1 MSLSPLTS
9 LEIAAARNPAGAMD
23 LLLSTL
29 RRLASGVSLEEL
41 AAPEAAQG
49 KVVLATRLAATLTR
63 IMTDPAIRFDDSA
76 MLRLAAAGRV
86 LDHILGLSG
95 FGNADHILR
104 MLGAADTDGL
114 RRLFQEDRRGLAKAW
129 LLFSVDSALPID
141 VRALLE
147 APAPLALL
155 VAMCLISQKPILTEL
170 GYQRREALVSLAGRL
185 QPVPLPLSVD
195 HLVLLSA
202 AWMLCSYASARDKHG
217 IKPVLNRVLRHWA
230 EGIGLSDAA
239 LPAVRALKTRPTL
252 LVAAEIMHS
261 NHVQYRYFGQYLRQL
276 RERFRLVLVT
286 EGAPADSHVQAL
298 FDEIRVF
305 KREGGTGYFNKLA
318 AEIKAIAPD
327 MIFWLSVGMRHWGPV
342 IANFR
347 LAPIQFVGLGHCAST
362 FCDTMDYYF
371 TEEGFVGDP
380 HLLSEQLVLLP
391 DDSLIFERSPYYT
404 PLAPII
410 REIANPLRVALP
422 SNLLKLNPHF
432 IGVLRKILERARRPV
447 EFHVFPNVSGLEL
460 LSTQRLFDQYL
471 PGSTVY
477 PIKRYNDY
485 LADVNACDIN
495 LSPFPFGGLNGV
507 VDSFR
512 QGIPLITLEGPDLPA
527 RLDSM
532 MLRRLGMPEWLIAQ
546 NENDYIAAALRLID
560 NDAERVALSRK
571 ILALDVESVIS
582 GDGTTKLK
590 RDVVDAVWWIYQ
602 NHEAIK
608 ASGRKVFRAA
618 DRKAFPNS

>member
-202 AWMLCSYASARDKHG
+202 A
-217 IKPVLNRVLRHWA
+217 
-230 EGIGLSDAA
+230 
-239 LPAVRALKTRPTL
+239 
-252 LVAAEIMHS
+252 
-261 NHVQYRYFGQYLRQL
+261 
-276 RERFRLVLVT
+276 
-286 EGAPADSHVQAL
+286 
-298 FDEIRVF
+298 
-305 KREGGTGYFNKLA
+305 
-318 AEIKAIAPD
+318 
-327 MIFWLSVGMRHWGPV
+327 
-342 IANFR
+342 
-347 LAPIQFVGLGHCAST
+347 
-362 FCDTMDYYF
+362 
-371 TEEGFVGDP
+371 
-380 HLLSEQLVLLP
+380 
-391 DDSLIFERSPYYT
+391 
-404 PLAPII
+404 
-410 REIANPLRVALP
+410 
-422 SNLLKLNPHF
+422 
-432 IGVLRKILERARRPV
+432 
-447 EFHVFPNVSGLEL
+447 
-460 LSTQRLFDQYL
+460 
-471 PGSTVY
+471 
-477 PIKRYNDY
+477 
-485 LADVNACDIN
+485 
-495 LSPFPFGGLNGV
+495 
-507 VDSFR
+507 
-512 QGIPLITLEGPDLPA
+512 
-527 RLDSM
+527 
-532 MLRRLGMPEWLIAQ
+532 
-546 NENDYIAAALRLID
+546 
-560 NDAERVALSRK
+560 
-571 ILALDVESVIS
+571 
-582 GDGTTKLK
+582 
-590 RDVVDAVWWIYQ
+590 
-602 NHEAIK
+602 
-608 ASGRKVFRAA
+608 
-618 DRKAFPNS
+618 

>member
-1 MSLSPLTS
+1 MPESALAS
-9 LEIAAARNPAGAMD
+9 LEIAAARNPAGAME
-23 LLLSTL
+23 LLLVTV
-29 RRLASGVSLEEL
+29 RRIAAGTSLEEL
-41 AAPEAAQG
+41 ATPEAPQPTE
-49 KVVLATRLAATLTR
+49 VLATRLAAAMAR
-63 IMTDPAIRFDDSA
+63 ILTDPAVAFNDSVA
-76 MLRLAAAGRV
+76 LRLAAIGRV
-86 LDHILGLSG
+86 LDHVLAISG
-95 FGNADHILR
+95 FGSSDHILR
-104 MLGAADTDGL
+104 MLGAGDTDGL
-114 RRLFQEDRRGLAKAW
+114 RRLFQQDRQAFAKAW

-155 VAMCLISQKPILTEL
+155 VAMGLVSQKPILTEA
-170 GYQRREALVSLAGRL
+170 GQRRREELVSLAGRL
-185 QPVPLPLSVD
+185 RPVPLPLSVD

-202 AWMLCSYASARDKHG
+202 AWMLCSYAGARDKHG
-217 IKPVLNRVLRHWA
+217 IKPVLNRVLRQWA
-230 EGIGLSDAA
+230 ESIGLSDAA
-239 LPAVRALKTRPTL
+239 LHQIRALKTRPTL
-252 LVAAEIMHS
+252 LIAAEIMHS

-276 RERFRLVLVT
+276 RQRFRLVLVT
-286 EGAPADSHVQAL
+286 EGSSADSHVEAL
-298 FDEIRVF
+298 FDEVQTF

-318 AEIKAIAPD
+318 DHIKAIAPD

-342 IANFR
+342 LANFR
-347 LAPIQFVGLGHCAST
+347 LAPIQIVGLGHCAST
-362 FCDTMDYYF
+362 FCDTIDYYF
-371 TEEGFVGDP
+371 TEQGFVGDP
-380 HLLSEQLVLLP
+380 ELLSEQLVLLP
-391 DDSLIFERSPYYT
+391 DESLIFERSPHYT
-404 PLAPII
+404 PLPPII
-410 REIANPLRVALP
+410 RETANPLRVALP

-432 IGVLRKILERARRPV
+432 IGVLRKIREKARRPV

-460 LSTQRLFDQYL
+460 LSTQRLFNRYL

-532 MLRRLGMPEWLIAQ
+532 MLRRLGMPEWMITQ
-546 NENDYIAAALRLID
+546 NEDEYIAAALRVID
-560 NDAERVALSRK
+560 NDAERVALSRN

-582 GDGTTKLK
+582 GDGTTPL
-590 RDVVDAVWWIYQ
+590 RSDVVDAMWWVYQ

-608 ASGRKVFRAA
+608 TSGRKVFRAA
-618 DRKAFPNS
+618 DRTRPPA

>member
-1 MSLSPLTS
+1 MPESALAS
-9 LEIAAARNPAGAMD
+9 LELAAARNPAGGME
-23 LLLSTL
+23 LLLVTV
-29 RRLASGVSLEEL
+29 RRIAAGTSLEDL
-41 AAPEAAQG
+41 ATPEAPQPTE
-49 KVVLATRLAATLTR
+49 VLATRLAAAIAR
-63 IMTDPAIRFDDSA
+63 ILADPAFAFNDSVA
-76 MLRLAAAGRV
+76 LRLAAYGRV
-86 LDHILGLSG
+86 LDHVLAISG
-95 FGNADHILR
+95 FGSSDHILR
-104 MLGAADTDGL
+104 MLGAGDTDGL
-114 RRLFQEDRRGLAKAW
+114 RRLFQQDRQAFAKAW

-155 VAMCLISQKPILTEL
+155 VAMGLVSQKPILTEA
-170 GYQRREALVSLAGRL
+170 GHRRREELVSLAGRL
-185 QPVPLPLSVD
+185 RPVPLPLSVD

-202 AWMLCSYASARDKHG
+202 AWMLCSYAGARDKHG
-217 IKPVLNRVLRHWA
+217 IKPVLNRVLRQWA

-239 LPAVRALKTRPTL
+239 LPATRPLKARPTL

-276 RERFRLVLVT
+276 RQRFRLVLLT
-286 EGAPADSHVQAL
+286 EGSPADSHVEAL
-298 FDEIRVF
+298 FDEVQTF

-318 AEIKAIAPD
+318 DHIKAIAPD

-342 IANFR
+342 LANFR
-347 LAPIQFVGLGHCAST
+347 LAPIQIVGLGHCAST
-362 FCDTMDYYF
+362 FCDTIDYYF
-371 TEEGFVGDP
+371 TEQGFVGDP
-380 HLLSEQLVLLP
+380 ELLSEQLVLLP
-391 DDSLIFERSPYYT
+391 DESLIFERSPHYT
-404 PLAPII
+404 PLPPII
-410 REIANPLRVALP
+410 RETANPLRVALP

-432 IGVLRKILERARRPV
+432 IGVLRKIREKARRSV

-460 LSTQRLFDQYL
+460 LSTQRLFSRYL

-532 MLRRLGMPEWLIAQ
+532 MLRRLGMPEWMITQ
-546 NENDYIAAALRLID
+546 NEDEYIAAALRVID
-560 NDAERVALSRK
+560 NDTERVALSRK

-582 GDGTTKLK
+582 GDATTPLK
-590 RDVVDAVWWIYQ
+590 RDVVEAAWWIYQ

-618 DRKAFPNS
+618 DRKSSPA